1 MLLYQYEQFTIFFQ
15 EKDKMFVCYKDNQ
28 FHRHQPYH
36 KPVTTLFQLKDDA
49 MTWFDEWVNKKP
61 KPNYLVA
68 DVEDSAQTMA
78 SFRNCL
84 YTTE

>member
-1 MLLYQYEQFTIFFQ
+1 
-15 EKDKMFVCYKDNQ
+15 
-28 FHRHQPYH
+28 
-36 KPVTTLFQLKDDA
+36 LKDDA

-78 SFRNCL
+78 SFRNSL